1 MAIYHLSAT
10 TISRSSGRSAVAAS
24 AYRSASMMV
33 DERTGVTH
41 DYTQKSDVAETD
53 ILLPEGASAW
63 MGEREKLWNA
73 AEAGER
79 RKDAQ
84 LAREVTISLPQELD
98 VKANWALAQ
107 TFVRDTF
114 VSRGMVADVCFH
126 LGDKSGDAQPHV
138 HVMLTMRDIDG
149 DGFGAKN
156 RSWNQ
161 KALLC
166 EWRESWAHYCNQ
178 ALMMHGIDARVDHR
192 TLEAQGINLEP
203 QSKIGPT
210 AAKAKMA
217 RFRAHQELA
226 RRNGERI
233 LTDPFIAFH
242 ALTCQHSTFTDSDI
256 ARFVNRHTVDVEQF
270 QHVHA
275 RLKAY
280 PELVRIGEDDRGRVR
295 FSTRTRVRDEHT
307 LLNQS
312 YELSRRSNHVVLCP
326 AHILVAESARP
337 LSQAQVDAVT
347 HLLESKDMA
356 CLVGIAGSGKS
367 TLLESARH
375 QWEVAGFKVKGATL
389 AGIAA
394 QNLQESSEIASRT
407 IASWCHRWDKGE
419 DRLTRHDVLVV
430 DEAGMID
437 VPQALRLVSEV
448 KKRGAK
454 LVLIGDPEQLQ
465 AIGPGSPFRAI
476 VDEIGAYH
484 LDTVYRQ
491 REAWQQVATKAFARR
506 ETGEG
511 LDAYMAHEHVHSFET
526 KAVAMQG
533 LMADWQQSRRAH
545 PDDTSIV
552 LAYHRSSVRAL
563 NEMARTLLQAEGHLG
578 VDVEIE
584 TEQGARQFA
593 SGDRVYFLKND
604 YHDLDVK
611 NGTLGTVTS
620 LDKHSMQVR
629 LDPLQGESR
638 DVTVNLSA
646 YNHLDHGY
654 AATVHKSQGVTVD
667 RSFVLAS
674 KRFDSHVSYVSM
686 SRHRA
691 SADLYYSKEDFP
703 STNALERHLSQSNH
717 KEMTTD
723 FTARRGLEEAPIE
736 HGDELAHEKEV
747 PKLTE
752 EAEKSAAARLIER
765 AASARDVI
773 TSYFDSE
780 KRETRAMEKSIDD
793 LNEEREARAA
803 QRLEARQM
811 EKAFENFK
819 QRYNFEDLSTSP
831 QKGDFGQSLGVHHIG
846 GEEFH
851 IVHNAD
857 TNKTFATRQVGH
869 SSFHPHERVV
879 FEYKPT
885 HYTHND
891 KPSWVRDHSPKNVE
905 KQHATENTMAHQHEI
920 SQPKNNLTHQIDHS
934 MDHDHGIDM

>member
-33 DERTGVTH
+33 DERTGITH
-41 DYTQKSDVAETD
+41 DYTEKGDVVATEV
-53 ILLPEGASAW
+53 LLPEGAPKW
-63 MGEREKLWNA
+63 MGERDALWNA
-73 AEAGER
+73 VEAFER

-98 VKANWALAQ
+98 VKANWALAK

-114 VSRGMVADVCFH
+114 VARGMVADVCFH
-126 LGDKSGDAQPHV
+126 LGDQSGDAQPHV
-138 HVMLTMRDIDG
+138 HVMLTMRDIEG

-178 ALMMHGIDARVDHR
+178 ALMMHGIDARIDHR
-192 TLEAQGINLEP
+192 TLDAQGINLEP
-203 QSKIGPT
+203 QSKIGPS
-210 AAKAKMA
+210 AAKSKMA
-217 RFRAHQELA
+217 RFEAHQELA
-226 RRNGERI
+226 RRNGDRI
-233 LTDPFIAFH
+233 LADPFIAFH

-275 RLKAY
+275 VLKAH

-295 FSTRTRVRDEHT
+295 FSTRARVRDEHT
-307 LLNQS
+307 LLSQG
-312 YELSRRSNHVVLCP
+312 YELSRRSDHVVLCP

-337 LSQAQVDAVT
+337 LSQAQIDAVT

-367 TLLESARH
+367 TLLECARH

-394 QNLQESSEIASRT
+394 QNLQESSGISSCT

-419 DRLTRHDVLVV
+419 DTLTRHDVLVV

-437 VPQALRLVSEV
+437 VPQALRLVGEV
-448 KKRGAK
+448 KKSGAK

-491 REAWQQVATKAFARR
+491 ADAWQQAATKAFSRR
-506 ETGEG
+506 DTGKG
-511 LDAYMAHEHVHSFET
+511 LDAYMAHERVHGFET
-526 KAVAMQG
+526 KATAMQG
-533 LMADWQQSRRAH
+533 LMADWQQSRTAH

-563 NEMARTLLQAEGHLG
+563 NEMARERLQAEGRLG
-578 VDVEIE
+578 ADVEIE
-584 TEQGARQFA
+584 TEQGTRQFVA
-593 SGDRVYFLKND
+593 GDRVYFLKND
-604 YHDLDVK
+604 YHALDVK
-611 NGTLGTVTS
+611 NGTLGTVTA

-638 DVTVNLSA
+638 DVTVNLSE

-691 SADLYYSKEDFP
+691 SADLYFSKEDFP
-703 STNALERHLSQSNH
+703 NAKALTRHLSQSNH

-723 FTARRGLEEAPIE
+723 FACRHDLDDTAINRDATLVRAKERPAMTAEAI
-736 HGDELAHEKEV
+736 DN
-747 PKLTE
+747 
-752 EAEKSAAARLIER
+752 AAARLIAR
-765 AASARDVI
+765 AVHARDAIVD
-773 TSYFDSE
+773 YFDSE
-780 KRETRAMEKSIDD
+780 KRETRAMDKSIDD
-793 LNEEREARAA
+793 LKA
-803 QRLEARQM
+803 QRHIDAASRLETRRV
-811 EKAFENFK
+811 EKAFSTFK
-819 QRYNFEDLSTSP
+819 QKHNFEHISTNP
-831 QKGDFGQSLGVHHIG
+831 QKGDFGQSLGTYKVG
-846 GEEFH
+846 GKEFH
-851 IVHNAD
+851 IVHNAV
-857 TNKTFATRQVGH
+857 TNKTFASDTSKH
-869 SSFHPHERVV
+869 LSFEPGRRVI
-879 FEYKPT
+879 FGQKHGLPGIGDTWTSDY
-885 HYTHND
+885 
-891 KPSWVRDHSPKNVE
+891 SPKNIE
-905 KQHATENTMAHQHEI
+905 KQQVAERAVGPRHNI
-920 SQPKNNLTHQIDHS
+920 SLPRQIDRGHS
-934 MDHDHGIDM
+934 IDM